1 MKQWFLDWSCRNIN
15 SVSKRFGG
23 VFNFKGKGERL
34 LKV

>member
-23 VFNFKGKGERL
+23 VLILKGKERGC
-34 LKV
+34 